1 MKPQEYMDKASRAL
15 ASAKLL
21 LADGDV
27 EGSCNRAYYAMFD
40 GAHAALLSSG
50 AHINLAQTKTHSGL
64 ISAFGLYVVKTGRMP
79 VEFGRALNEV
89 ERMRRLADYTGD
101 DISPERAAW
110 AVKQAEA
117 FVLAV
122 QTAFMP
128 DSPGVENKTGI

>member
-1 MKPQEYMDKASRAL
+1 MTPQGYLDKASRAL

-40 GAHAALLSSG
+40 AAHAALAAVG
-50 AHINLAQTKTHSGL
+50 AHVNPAQTKTHSGL
-64 ISAFGLYVVKTGRMP
+64 IGAFGLYIVKTGRMSA
-79 VEFGRALNEV
+79 EFGRALNEV

-110 AVKQAEA
+110 AVEQAQA
-117 FVLAV
+117 FLLAV
-122 QTAFMP
+122 QTEFMSACP
-128 DSPGVENKTGI
+128 NAGH